1 VGKQWQTQVQGMKMF
16 KLSQKIKRTKQHI
29 KIWAMNFLGNNQQKL
44 MLDSQKMEQIE
55 EKLSNQPNNT
65 RLNAW
70 LHRMLSPREKLL
82 LFNKKYW
89 ANSDGWNGL

>member
-1 VGKQWQTQVQGMKMF
+1 
-16 KLSQKIKRTKQHI
+16 
-29 KIWAMNFLGNNQQKL
+29 

-70 LHRMLSPREKLL
+70 LRRMLSPREKLL